1 MYELYD
7 HEWQILC
14 ITITSTLHKKKK
26 KKKKAKNVKKILNFN
41 VPNLGQIYEQI

>member
-1 MYELYD
+1 MNY
-7 HEWQILC
+7 
-14 ITITSTLHKKKK
+14 TITSDKSYVLQLPLHKKKK

>member
-14 ITITSTLHKKKK
+14 ITITIAQEKK